1 MNYNIDNLL
10 NIKIKNGW
18 LEFINNE
25 KDQEYF
31 KKIIEK
37 INKDSKKYENQL
49 YIFPFPKNVFRAFKY
64 FEPQETKLVL
74 LGQDPYIR
82 YETLNQDQDQ
92 DLILPQAM
100 GLSFSVP
107 TKIKKIPPSL
117 QNIFKELKNCYPDFD
132 IPTNGNISR
141 WARKEK
147 ILLLNSALSVLEGQ
161 SGSHLKIWEK
171 FTDKIIKFISDN
183 CENVVFLLLGNFSI
197 KKSGLIDSDKHH
209 VITAVHPS
217 PLSACR
223 GFFNSNVFL
232 SVNKKLIE
240 SKRKEINWNLKK
252 LN

>member
-10 NIKIKNGW
+10 NIKIKDGW

-82 YETLNQDQDQ
+82 YEIIDQDQ

-107 TKIKKIPPSL
+107 KKIKKIPPSL
-117 QNIFKELKNCYPDFD
+117 QNIYKEIKNSYPDFE
-132 IPTNGNISR
+132 IPNHGDISR

-147 ILLLNSALSVLEGQ
+147 VLLLNSALTVIEGN
-161 SGSHLKIWEK
+161 SGSHLKIWQE
-171 FTDKIIKFISDN
+171 FTDKVIKFISDN
-183 CENVVFLLLGNFSI
+183 CDNVIFLLLGNFSI
-197 KKSGLIDSDKHH
+197 KKSNLIDSNKHH
-209 VITAVHPS
+209 IITAVHPS
-217 PLSACR
+217 PLSANR
-223 GFFNSNVFL
+223 GFFNSNVFEK
-232 SVNKKLIE
+232 VNKKLLL
-240 SKRKEINWNLKK
+240 SKRKKVNFNLKK